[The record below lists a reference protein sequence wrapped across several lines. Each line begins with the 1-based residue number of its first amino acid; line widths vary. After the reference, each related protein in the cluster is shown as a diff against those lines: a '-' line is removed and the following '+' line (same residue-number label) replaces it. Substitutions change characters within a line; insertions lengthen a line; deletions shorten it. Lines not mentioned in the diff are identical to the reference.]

1 MSPDACV
8 FPMPSCSPQDSSG
21 RTALHV
27 SILCKK
33 PRCSDILLAHPS
45 IDLSIRDKKDQT
57 PFASALAVQDNEAG
71 KAILQRQP
79 NAAEQ
84 VWNTLVLLH
93 THCHAALHCT

>member
-1 MSPDACV
+1 MYMYV